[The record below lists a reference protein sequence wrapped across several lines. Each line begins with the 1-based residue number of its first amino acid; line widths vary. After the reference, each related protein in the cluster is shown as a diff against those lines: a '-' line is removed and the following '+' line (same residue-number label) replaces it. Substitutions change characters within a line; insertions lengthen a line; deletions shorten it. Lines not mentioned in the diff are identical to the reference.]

1 MLDTVVPDGDVS
13 AGRQGPTHVFLAT
26 ALMGVA
32 GRTLAIIEDMR
43 ELHSCANRALNRM
56 RDRY

>member
-1 MLDTVVPDGDVS
+1 MLDTVVPARDVS
-13 AGRQGPTHVFLAT
+13 AGRQGPTHVFWAT

-43 ELHSCANRALNRM
+43 EPRSCANRALNRM